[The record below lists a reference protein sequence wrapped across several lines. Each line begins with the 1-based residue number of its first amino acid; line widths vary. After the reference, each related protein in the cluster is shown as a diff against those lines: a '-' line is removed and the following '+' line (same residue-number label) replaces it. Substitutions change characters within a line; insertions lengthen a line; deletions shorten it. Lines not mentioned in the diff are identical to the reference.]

1 MVYVK
6 LNDETVNAMQSFDSV
21 EEMNEAVKF
30 YKEKFELGATDVAIL
45 DAISRYACKIPGVCY
60 LRKQGI
66 AEDAGFKSKRTAIRA
81 CLRLEELGVI
91 KQFATRRVAGDKRQS
106 ANIIVI
112 QAIEGEAPK
121 QVEKTTESPQQVT
134 PESHTKEAFSQSLPK
149 TNTLKDTMLDTEN
162 RLKKSLRS
170 SMPTEIFD
178 ALSPFFNAKGI
189 YETYGILLRAKAKA
203 DFRLED
209 YVEQFVEGFDRAVR
223 LYKWGK
229 VQNLNN
235 YLFTTWQ
242 QLTKLINGQQ
252 IFGMI

>member
-1 MVYVK
+1 MGYIK

-21 EEMNEAVKF
+21 EAMNEAVKF
-30 YKEKFELGATDVAIL
+30 HKEKLKLGATDLAIL

-112 QAIEGEAPK
+112 QPIDGTATK
-121 QVEKTTESPQQVT
+121 QAKKTTESPQQVT
-134 PESHTKEAFSQSLPK
+134 PESHPKETLTQSLPK

-178 ALSPFFNAKGI
+178 ALSPFFNAKGV
-189 YETYGILLRAKAKA
+189 YQTYGILLRAKVDA
-203 DFRLED
+203 DFRIED
-209 YVEQFVEGFDRAVR
+209 YVEQFVESFYRVVR
-223 LYKWGK
+223 LHKWGK
-229 VQNLNN
+229 VRNFND
-235 YLFTTWQ
+235 YLFRTWQ

-252 IFGMI
+252 IFGLI